1 MRPADELSRL
11 AVVGE
16 RLSRGGKQ
24 RVISVRLD
32 EAIPGRAATRGPRS
46 WPSMSEV
53 TVLGAV
59 AALEI
64 GVAAAAALSAAARG
78 TLTATFTRS
87 LYVTIGGHW
96 ICIGPPGLGSGP
108 LNALC
113 ALPDAP
119 DWYASGIKP
128 GTEVRID
135 ADALHLGTR
144 LVFSL
149 TGARV
154 WRPNEPPA
162 WSVESLRKG
171 LRALDRLAGSKTPKD
186 GLGCFIRPHAAPSR
200 PLARH
205 AAPIL
210 RQFQRRL
217 CERLASGDAP
227 ERDWPGSAVELLGLG
242 PGLTPSGDD
251 FLAGAMIALK
261 ALGRGDLSDRLWVGL
276 EPMARIW
283 TVDVSRAHLAAAA
296 RGMGSASLHDCL
308 SAVLA
313 GRDAALTRALSRI
326 DAIGHCSGWDALAG
340 AVAVLRGWSATA
352 EGSGAALQAP
362 AVAQCPAETAGRDA
376 RSCATWRKH

>member
-24 RVISVRLD
+24 RVISVRVD

-64 GVAAAAALSAAARG
+64 GMAAAAALSAAARG

-217 CERLASGDAP
+217 CETPGFRRRPGTGLARLRGRA
-227 ERDWPGSAVELLGLG
+227 PGSRPGPDAVRGRF
-242 PGLTPSGDD
+242 PRRRHDR
-251 FLAGAMIALK
+251 AQGARPRRSQRP
-261 ALGRGDLSDRLWVGL
+261 ALGGPRTDGADQDR
-276 EPMARIW
+276 
-283 TVDVSRAHLAAAA
+283 
-296 RGMGSASLHDCL
+296 
-308 SAVLA
+308 
-313 GRDAALTRALSRI
+313 
-326 DAIGHCSGWDALAG
+326 
-340 AVAVLRGWSATA
+340 
-352 EGSGAALQAP
+352 
-362 AVAQCPAETAGRDA
+362 
-376 RSCATWRKH
+376 